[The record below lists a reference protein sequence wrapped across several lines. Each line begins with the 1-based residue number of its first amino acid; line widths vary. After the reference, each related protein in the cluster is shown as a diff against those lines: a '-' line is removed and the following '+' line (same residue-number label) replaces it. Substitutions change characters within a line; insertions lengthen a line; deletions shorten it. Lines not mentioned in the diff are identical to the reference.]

1 MSNSCIIILGSSSGM
16 PSAQRSCSSFVL
28 ETESGGYLF
37 DAGEGTSSSVL
48 KHKVDHKKISTI
60 FITHTHSDH
69 LIGLFLLIQMMHL
82 VRRKEKLDIYLPK
95 EAISP
100 VRNFLNTLYLF
111 PEKLSFDLNFYRIK
125 GGVFFEDRKLKVK
138 AFLNS
143 HLRENQKIIEE
154 KMLKNRAESFCFE
167 ISLDNKKIIYSGDVG
182 GLNDLAQIL
191 SDAEVLITECM
202 HLDLFELLNLVK
214 RYNIGSTIFT
224 HIPSELEKYKEKI
237 INQAKIL
244 RIKKFAFAYDG
255 SIIRV

>member
-1 MSNSCIIILGSSSGM
+1 MSNSRIIILGSSSGM
-16 PSAQRSCSSFVL
+16 PSGQRSCSSFVL
-28 ETESGGYLF
+28 ETESGAYLF
-37 DAGEGTSSSVL
+37 DAGEGISSSVL
-48 KHKVDHKKISTI
+48 KHKVDYKKISTI

-82 VRRKEKLDIYLPK
+82 VRRKEKLDIYLPE

-100 VRNFLNTLYLF
+100 VRTFLNTLYLF

-125 GGVFFEDRKLKVK
+125 GGFFFEDRKLKVK

-154 KMLKNRAESFCFE
+154 KMLKNRSESFCFE
-167 ISLDNKKIIYSGDVG
+167 ISLDNKKIIYSGDVD
-182 GLNDLAQIL
+182 GLNDLAPIL
-191 SDAEVLITECM
+191 SDAEVFITECM
-202 HLDLFELLNLVK
+202 HLDLFELLSLVK
-214 RYNIGSTIFT
+214 RYDIGSTIFT

-244 RIKKFAFAYDG
+244 RIKNSLVPTMG
-255 SIIRV
+255 RL